1 MNTCRSRL
9 LLSLLQHE
17 LAPVGIDITASVTDT
32 EGLEGG
38 QSKQREEREK
48 LILHNEN
55 VYFEQE
61 RGGDRS
67 LGRLVPSQLLIMV
80 N

>member
-1 MNTCRSRL
+1 L
-9 LLSLLQHE
+9 LKF
-17 LAPVGIDITASVTDT
+17 PITASVTDT
-32 EGLEGG
+32 EGLGGG
-38 QSKQREEREK
+38 QSKQREGKEK
-48 LILHNEN
+48 LIFHNEN